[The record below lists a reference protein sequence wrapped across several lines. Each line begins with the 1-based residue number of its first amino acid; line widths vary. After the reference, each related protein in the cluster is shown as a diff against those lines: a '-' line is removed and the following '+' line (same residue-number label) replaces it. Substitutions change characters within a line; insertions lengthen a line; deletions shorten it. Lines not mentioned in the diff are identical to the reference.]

1 MAAIR
6 FAHAQVVDLRQEL
19 KSNLG
24 RVLWGDINR
33 TWWSI
38 MNHMDVDDISKINS
52 VIDETFETAIV
63 RWRNVESVRSLLE
76 RACEILKE
84 AAWVSLNV
92 SWYGQ
97 EGADAHIHAV
107 FENLMDV
114 FDGKYFCK
122 IRKAMLDI
130 SPNVLKIQRAWRRVS
145 TDPAHLAC
153 RRRLLREF
161 DAFAMDLENM
171 KV

>member
-76 RACEILKE
+76 RASK
-84 AAWVSLNV
+84 
-92 SWYGQ
+92 
-97 EGADAHIHAV
+97 
-107 FENLMDV
+107 
-114 FDGKYFCK
+114 GK
-122 IRKAMLDI
+122 L
-130 SPNVLKIQRAWRRVS
+130 
-145 TDPAHLAC
+145 
-153 RRRLLREF
+153 
-161 DAFAMDLENM
+161 
-171 KV
+171 